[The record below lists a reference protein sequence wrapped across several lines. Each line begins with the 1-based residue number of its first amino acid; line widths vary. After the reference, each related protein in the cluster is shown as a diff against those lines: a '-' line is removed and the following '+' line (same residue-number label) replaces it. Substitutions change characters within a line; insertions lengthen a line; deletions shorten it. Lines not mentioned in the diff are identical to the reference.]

1 MARLACL
8 LAMASAAS
16 AQLNI
21 GSIRCGQ
28 LTCQLEEYCSP
39 ETNRCAPC
47 SVVCNTTHHNHDSGL
62 CVKECQGTPYHLYIH
77 LSYHLKDFF
86 TKEGRLLTLLISIIW
101 ISETVIVKK
110 KTLDFRHFDFF
121 ILYS

>member
-62 CVKECQGTPYHLYIH
+62 CVKECQGTPYLLYIH

-86 TKEGRLLTLLISIIW
+86 TKEGRLLTLLISNKW
-101 ISETVIVKK
+101 ISVCHRKK
-110 KTLDFRHFDFF
+110 GDTRFSPF
-121 ILYS
+121 